1 MSDACRFERDTVAAA
16 KSGQWTDALRAHVAT
31 CDDCTATASVGA
43 WMDLLGRTDERQQ
56 KLPDPSVVWLKS
68 QILRGTAAA
77 ERVSRPVTIA
87 QVLAYFFVAAGW
99 AGFLSWKWEF
109 VLRWMNGFSTE
120 HFAVQA
126 ASGSGV
132 SISMLITLF
141 MLSSITVLVA
151 LHTILAEE

>member
-1 MSDACRFERDTVAAA
+1 MSDACRFERDTIGAA
-16 KSGQWTDALRAHVAT
+16 KSGQWTESLRAHVAS
-31 CDDCTATASVGA
+31 CEDCTATASVAA
-43 WMDLLGRTDERQQ
+43 WMDRLGRTDERTQ

-68 QILRGTAAA
+68 QILRGSAAA

-87 QVLAYFFVAAGW
+87 QVLAYVFVAAGW

-109 VLRWMNGFSTE
+109 VRRWMNGFSTE

-126 ASGSGV
+126 ASTSGV
-132 SISMLITLF
+132 SLGMLLTLF